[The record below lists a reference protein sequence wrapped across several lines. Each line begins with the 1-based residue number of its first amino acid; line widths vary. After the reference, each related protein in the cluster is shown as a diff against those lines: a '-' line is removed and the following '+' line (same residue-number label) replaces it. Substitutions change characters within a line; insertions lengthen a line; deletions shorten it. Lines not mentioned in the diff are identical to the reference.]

1 MARNNGFGKA
11 LLIGAAAAIA
21 GGVAAYLRR
30 KEIEGV
36 VQDIADALDAREEDG
51 FFSVDLGD
59 EPVFHKVPMEGEET
73 PDEAQESDFAD
84 SEEAPAEEAPDEPQE
99 SDFADS
105 EAAPAEE
112 TPAEEAPAEE
122 APAAE

>member
-51 FFSVDLGD
+51 FFYEDLGV
-59 EPVFHKVPMEGEET
+59 EPVFHKVPMDGESAPNGEE
-73 PDEAQESDFAD
+73 P
-84 SEEAPAEEAPDEPQE
+84 SEETSDEPQE

>member
-59 EPVFHKVPMEGEET
+59 EPVFHKVPMEGESA
-73 PDEAQESDFAD
+73 PDGASAPEGEEP
-84 SEEAPAEEAPDEPQE
+84 SEETSDEPQE

>member
-30 KEIEGV
+30 REIEGV

-51 FFSVDLGD
+51 FFSVDLAD
-59 EPVFHKVPMEGEET
+59 EPVFHKVPMDGEE
-73 PDEAQESDFAD
+73 P
-84 SEEAPAEEAPDEPQE
+84 SEETSDEPQE

-105 EAAPAEE
+105 G
-112 TPAEEAPAEE
+112 EAPAEE
-122 APAAE
+122 APAAEAPAEEAPAEEPPEAE

>member
-36 VQDIADALDAREEDG
+36 VQDIADALDARDEDG
-51 FFSVDLGD
+51 FFSVDLAE
-59 EPVFHKVPMEGEET
+59 EPVFHKVPAEGEEIVA
-73 PDEAQESDFAD
+73 EAAPVEVEESDFAD
-84 SEEAPAEEAPDEPQE
+84 EEAPKAG
-99 SDFADS
+99 
-105 EAAPAEE
+105 EE
-112 TPAEEAPAEE
+112 TSTEE
-122 APAAE
+122 

>member
-11 LLIGAAAAIA
+11 LLIGAAAALA

-36 VQDIADALDAREEDG
+36 VQDIADALDAREEEG

-59 EPVFHKVPMEGEET
+59 EPVFHKVPMDGEET
-73 PDEAQESDFAD
+73 PDDA
-84 SEEAPAEEAPDEPQE
+84 QE

>member
-30 KEIEGV
+30 REIEGV

-51 FFSVDLGD
+51 FFSVDLGE
-59 EPVFHKVPMEGEET
+59 EPIFHKVPSE
-73 PDEAQESDFAD
+73 DEIAP
-84 SEEAPAEEAPDEPQE
+84 EEAPAEVDE
-99 SDFADS
+99 SDFVDEVES
-105 EAAPAEE
+105 KPEE
-112 TPAEEAPAEE
+112 EKPTEE
-122 APAAE
+122 

>member
-1 MARNNGFGKA
+1 M
-11 LLIGAAAAIA
+11 
-21 GGVAAYLRR
+21 
-30 KEIEGV
+30 
-36 VQDIADALDAREEDG
+36 VQDIADALDAREEEG

-84 SEEAPAEEAPDEPQE
+84 SEAAPAEEAPDEPQE